1 MSNEEKP
8 MNRRSRLAVPALLLI
23 LAVSLPALAF
33 EYPLS
38 STSIRNAY
46 FLGAENDMKTVD
58 FLAKYTNLPP
68 AQETGAS
75 VTMIRAETPF
85 VQVILRAMQHGN
97 YSSQD
102 AAQDYLGKTAD
113 FQMHAQVNYGTTP
126 CGPIDTVSGGFRM
139 TQGDCWRNFTYRL
152 MQKKEIPAKS
162 VEGSPVYGYGDNPV
176 VVGGDVK
183 LTYDISKIESA
194 PAQFDVTTP
203 DGKIFSATFDLD
215 QLK

>member
-1 MSNEEKP
+1 MKQ
-8 MNRRSRLAVPALLLI
+8 RKRIGLPALFLTI
-23 LAVSLPALAF
+23 AISLPALAF

-58 FLAKYTNLPP
+58 FLAKYTNLPTP
-68 AQETGAS
+68 QKTGAS
-75 VTMIRAETPF
+75 VMTIRVETPY
-85 VQVILRAMQHGN
+85 VQILLRAMQGGN

-102 AAQDYLGKTAD
+102 AEQDYLGKAAD

-126 CGPIDTVSGGFRM
+126 CGPFDAVSGGFRISS
-139 TQGDCWRNFTYRL
+139 GDCWRNFTYRL
-152 MQKKEIPAKS
+152 TQKKEIPAKS

-176 VVGGDVK
+176 VIGGDVK
-183 LTYDISKIESA
+183 LTYDISKIASG

-203 DGKIFSATFDLD
+203 DGKTFSAMFDLD